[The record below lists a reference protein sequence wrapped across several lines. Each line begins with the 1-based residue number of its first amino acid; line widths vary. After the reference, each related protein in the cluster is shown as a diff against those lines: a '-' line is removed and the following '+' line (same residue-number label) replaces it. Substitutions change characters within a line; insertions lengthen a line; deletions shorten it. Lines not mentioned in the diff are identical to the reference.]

1 MSSSSLRKST
11 SPPLLTPKSQFSA
24 GTRANLPLSQVA
36 LSRHQW
42 VCHPAKVIV
51 VQIRM
56 MVAMM
61 MVMVMV
67 AMTMI
72 KPHKDSNLPQQR
84 VALPWLSLDVHYRVT
99 GNRPPHSYFTFADNH
114 YFVIILVMIYTLV
127 TLSLYFNFT
136 GDGHVPC
143 LLPPHPLPPCTVP
156 SFPGE
161 KEVYFC
167 ELEIFTITCK

>member
-1 MSSSSLRKST
+1 MTSFDHIYYSYKKVPSSPLRNST

-51 VQIRM
+51 FQIRM
-56 MVAMM
+56 MMAMM

-67 AMTMI
+67 VMTMI

-84 VALPWLSLDVHYRVT
+84 IALPWLSLDVHYRVT
-99 GNRPPHSYFTFADNH
+99 GNRPHSYFTFADNH
-114 YFVIILVMIYTLV
+114 YFVIILVMIYT
-127 TLSLYFNFT
+127 
-136 GDGHVPC
+136 
-143 LLPPHPLPPCTVP
+143 
-156 SFPGE
+156 
-161 KEVYFC
+161 
-167 ELEIFTITCK
+167 